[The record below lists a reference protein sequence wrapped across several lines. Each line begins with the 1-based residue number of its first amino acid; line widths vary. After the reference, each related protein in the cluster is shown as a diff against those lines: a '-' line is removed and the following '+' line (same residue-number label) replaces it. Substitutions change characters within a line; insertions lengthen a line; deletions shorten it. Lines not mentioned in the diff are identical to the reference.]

1 MENSKPNQNERVLEY
16 IREYGGITQFE
27 ATTRLGVSRL
37 ASRICDL
44 RKRGHAITGKTVRVK
59 NRYGESCNIK
69 RYSLEEA
76 ET

>member
-1 MENSKPNQNERVLEY
+1 MEHSRPNQNERVLEY

-44 RKRGHAITGKTVRVK
+44 RKRGHAITGKTVCVK
-59 NRYGESCNIK
+59 NRWGEKCSVK
-69 RYSLEEA
+69 RYSLEE
-76 ET
+76 

>member
-1 MENSKPNQNERVLEY
+1 MENSMPSQNERVLWY

-44 RKRGHAITGKTVRVK
+44 KKSGHAITGETVRVK
-59 NRYGESCNIK
+59 NRWGKTCSVK
-69 RYSLEEA
+69 RYKLEEK
-76 ET
+76 ES